1 MNFWLDRRRKKNDDA
16 LVAGVTATA
25 ADPSLAASAEEVAA
39 MRDKLTNALTLLK
52 NASKSRGY
60 LYEQPWYAIIGPPG
74 AGKTTALLNAGLT
87 FPLAAEMGQG
97 PIAGV
102 GGTRMCEWMFT
113 DDAVL
118 IDTAG
123 RYTTQDSDSAVD
135 KAGWDAFLS
144 LLKRTRPRQPLN
156 GVIIAIA
163 MTDIAAALAARTA
176 GACAS
181 DPAPHQGT
189 DRSAWR
195 AHAGLRHFHQGRFAR
210 RVLGVLRRSR
220 PGKARRGLGH
230 HVPAEQNRRRQ
241 QRRLRRPSSICW
253 WSD

>member
-1 MNFWLDRRRKKNDDA
+1 MRAVLRFFGSRWFLTFIGVV
-16 LVAGVTATA
+16 LVGLLIWFFGPFLAFLESWIAARQHHRGDGGDLGWRELPGSTA
-25 ADPSLAASAEEVAA
+25 AARRTTTRWSPALPRPPPIPSLAASAEEVAA

-52 NASKSRGY
+52 KASKSRGY
-60 LYEQPWYAIIGPPG
+60 LYEQPWYTIIGPPG

-144 LLKRTRPRQPLN
+144 
-156 GVIIAIA
+156 
-163 MTDIAAALAARTA
+163 
-176 GACAS
+176 C
-181 DPAPHQGT
+181 
-189 DRSAWR
+189 
-195 AHAGLRHFHQGRFAR
+195 
-210 RVLGVLRRSR
+210 
-220 PGKARRGLGH
+220 
-230 HVPAEQNRRRQ
+230 
-241 QRRLRRPSSICW
+241 
-253 WSD
+253 